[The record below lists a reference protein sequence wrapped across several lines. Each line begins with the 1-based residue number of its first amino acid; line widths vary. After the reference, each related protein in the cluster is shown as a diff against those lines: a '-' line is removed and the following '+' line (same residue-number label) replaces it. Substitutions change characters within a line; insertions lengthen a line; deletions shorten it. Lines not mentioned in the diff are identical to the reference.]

1 MPSTLRRP
9 APVRPSKPAAAPP
22 RQAASHPILQRFVA
36 MTDKGGIG
44 KSLVIQGLS
53 MELEAAGIAHKVI
66 EVETTCR
73 LGDRLGDRVV
83 YFEFQDADLDR
94 LRLDPDL
101 AGQFWDGVA
110 EEFLAGTSL
119 MDMSANAT
127 KAFWGWS
134 RSGEVGEMMFGDG
147 AGIGV
152 LVCTTANSEAVA
164 LATQAMRQAA
174 EAWPAARL
182 FLVVSHHD
190 GELPETA
197 PLWDAICAAAGEGA
211 DEVVR
216 IFLPACRAKVWPV
229 VASLRRPLA
238 EITEFDPREMV
249 AHGFTLG
256 VAARARTDVQA
267 WFQAWRAQVR
277 RILTAGGLPVAPPE

>member
-1 MPSTLRRP
+1 
-9 APVRPSKPAAAPP
+9 
-22 RQAASHPILQRFVA
+22 

-44 KSLVIQGLS
+44 KSLLVQGLS
-53 MELEAAGIAHKVI
+53 LELEAAGIAHKVV

-73 LGDRLGDRVV
+73 LAERLGERVV

-110 EEFLAGTSL
+110 EEFLDGTCL

-134 RSGEVGEMMFGDG
+134 SSGGVGEMMFGDG
-147 AGIGV
+147 QGIGV

-182 FLVVSHHD
+182 YLVVSHHD
-190 GELPETA
+190 GEMPETA
-197 PLWDAICAAAGEGA
+197 PIWDGICAAAGEAA
-211 DEVVR
+211 DDVVR

-229 VASLRRPLA
+229 MASQRRPLV

-249 AHGFTLG
+249 AYGFTLG
-256 VAARARTDVQA
+256 VAARARTDMQS
-267 WFQAWRAQVR
+267 WFRAWRARVQ
-277 RILTAGGLPVAPPE
+277 RILTAGGLPVAPLE